1 MSEGPRGAQ
10 GARGER
16 GARGPHLPVRSIV
29 VMFGIAVGLAV
40 IAIFWINHAVNAS
53 AASQR
58 RQGELLEARLCA
70 TLEPLAGLATL
81 TPPPGNP
88 LANPSRAFEQQLVVR
103 LAPLAQLGP
112 DLGCGRKP

>member
-40 IAIFWINHAVNAS
+40 IAIFWINHAVNALS
-53 AASQR
+53 
-58 RQGELLEARLCA
+58 LIHI
-70 TLEPLAGLATL
+70 
-81 TPPPGNP
+81 
-88 LANPSRAFEQQLVVR
+88 
-103 LAPLAQLGP
+103 
-112 DLGCGRKP
+112 